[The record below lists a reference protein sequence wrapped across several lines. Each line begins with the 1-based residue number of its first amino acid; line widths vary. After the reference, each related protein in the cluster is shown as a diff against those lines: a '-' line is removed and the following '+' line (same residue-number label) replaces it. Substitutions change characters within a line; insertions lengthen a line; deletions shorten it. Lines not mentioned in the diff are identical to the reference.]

1 MGLEHIINQD
11 LKAAMLEKDRQ
22 KLAAL
27 RAIKAALLLEKTGG
41 SVGDTEIPEGVELK
55 LLQKQVKQRRD
66 TAKIY
71 REQNRPELAEEEEY
85 QAAIIEKYLPQ
96 QMSED
101 EVKEVVEKV
110 IADIGASSIKDMGRV
125 MGLVVKQLAGRSD
138 NKTVSVLVKQL
149 LS

>member
-1 MGLEHIINQD
+1 MSLEHLINQD
-11 LKAAMLEKDRQ
+11 LKEAMLAKDRQ

-41 SVGDTEIPEGVELK
+41 SVGDSEIPESVELK

-71 REQNRPELAEEEEY
+71 REQNRPELAKEEEY
-85 QAAIIEKYLPQ
+85 QAAIIEKYLPE
-96 QMSED
+96 QMSEE
-101 EVKEVVEKV
+101 EVKAVVEKV
-110 IADIGASSIKDMGRV
+110 IADTGASSIKDMGRV
-125 MGLVVKQLAGRSD
+125 MGMVAKQLAGKAD